1 MYVYLKRVY
10 VDFYAFPILEKQF
23 VFSCK
28 VETSLVDSE
37 LAVIVS
43 FQL

>member
-1 MYVYLKRVY
+1 MP
-10 VDFYAFPILEKQF
+10 FPILEKQF

-37 LAVIVS
+37 LAVIVRS
-43 FQL
+43 SGALMVEV